1 MNEHSVEFDDRNI
14 RQSPDARAELLALTG
29 DLVVPTLVA
38 GDRQVVGFDAAALAE
53 IAGRQAPEIRAPSA
67 AVAAG
72 PPGNS
77 LEADQGQ
84 RVIASGDTLADD
96 LRNLLGRIN
105 AELDY
110 NVAKGATPFRQG
122 MHDGLR
128 FAQDAV
134 ADLLSRH
141 GHTAEVAPRDWDF

>member
-1 MNEHSVEFDDRNI
+1 M
-14 RQSPDARAELLALTG
+14 LALTG

-38 GDRQVVGFDAAALAE
+38 GDRRVVGFDPEQLEE
-53 IAGRQAPEIRAPSA
+53 IVRLHAPEAEPTPA
-67 AVAAG
+67 

-84 RVIASGDTLADD
+84 RVISSGATLTDD
-96 LRNLLGRIN
+96 LRNLLDRIDG
-105 AELDY
+105 ELDY
-110 NVAKGATPFRQG
+110 NAAKGSTPFRLG

-134 ADLLSRH
+134 VDLLQRH
-141 GHTAEVAPRDWDF
+141 GHTAEIEGRSWDA

>member
-1 MNEHSVEFDDRNI
+1 M
-14 RQSPDARAELLALTG
+14 LALTG
-29 DLVVPTLVA
+29 ELVVPTLIA
-38 GDRQVVGFDAAALAE
+38 GDRKVVGFDAEQLAE
-53 IAGRQAPEIRAPSA
+53 IVGLRAPDAPAGSA
-67 AVAAG
+67 AAAAG

-77 LEADQGQ
+77 LEADQGH

-96 LRNLLGRIN
+96 LQNLLGRIN

-110 NVAKGATPFRQG
+110 NVAKGSTPFRQG

-141 GHTAEVAPRDWDF
+141 GHTAEVEPRDWDF

>member
-1 MNEHSVEFDDRNI
+1 M
-14 RQSPDARAELLALTG
+14 LALTG
-29 DLVVPTLVA
+29 ELVVPTLIA
-38 GDRQVVGFDAAALAE
+38 GDRKVVGFDAEQLAE
-53 IAGRQAPEIRAPSA
+53 IVGLQAPDAPA
-67 AVAAG
+67 DTTATAAG

-77 LEADQGQ
+77 LEADQGH
-84 RVIASGDTLADD
+84 RVIPSGDTLADD
-96 LRNLLGRIN
+96 LQNLLGRIN

-110 NVAKGATPFRQG
+110 NVAKGSTPFRQG

-141 GHTAEVAPRDWDF
+141 GHQADVEPRDWDF

>member
-1 MNEHSVEFDDRNI
+1 M
-14 RQSPDARAELLALTG
+14 TG
-29 DLVVPTLVA
+29 ELVVPTLIA
-38 GDRQVVGFDAAALAE
+38 GDRMVVGFDPEQLEEILRLHGPEAETTSPQPTGSLAAEATS
-53 IAGRQAPEIRAPSA
+53 P
-67 AVAAG
+67 

-84 RVIASGDTLADD
+84 RVIASGDTLVDD
-96 LRNLLGRIN
+96 LRSLLERIDG
-105 AELDY
+105 ELDY
-110 NVAKGATPFRQG
+110 NAAKGDTPFRQG

-141 GHTAEVAPRDWDF
+141 GHSVAVEPRDWDF

>member
-1 MNEHSVEFDDRNI
+1 M
-14 RQSPDARAELLALTG
+14 LALTG

-38 GDRQVVGFDAAALAE
+38 GDRKVVGFDPEQLEEIVRLHTPEAE
-53 IAGRQAPEIRAPSA
+53 PTPT
-67 AVAAG
+67 

-84 RVIASGDTLADD
+84 RVISSGATLTDD
-96 LRNLLGRIN
+96 LRNLLDRIDG
-105 AELDY
+105 ELDY
-110 NVAKGATPFRQG
+110 NAAKGSTPFRHG

-134 ADLLSRH
+134 ADLLQRH
-141 GHTAEVAPRDWDF
+141 GHTAEIEGRSWDA

>member
-1 MNEHSVEFDDRNI
+1 M
-14 RQSPDARAELLALTG
+14 
-29 DLVVPTLVA
+29 PTLIA

-53 IAGRQAPEIRAPSA
+53 IVGLQAPDVPASRLSGASLETEATSP
-67 AVAAG
+67 

-84 RVIASGDTLADD
+84 RVIPSGATLADD
-96 LRNLLGRIN
+96 LQSLLDRIDS
-105 AELDY
+105 ELDY
-110 NVAKGATPFRQG
+110 NAAKGSTAFRQG
-122 MHDGLR
+122 IHDGLR

-141 GHTAEVAPRDWDF
+141 GHPAGVEARDWDF

>member
-1 MNEHSVEFDDRNI
+1 M
-14 RQSPDARAELLALTG
+14 LALTG

-38 GDRQVVGFDAAALAE
+38 GDRRVVGFDPEHLEE
-53 IAGRQAPEIRAPSA
+53 IVRLHAPETDPASA
-67 AVAAG
+67 

-84 RVIASGDTLADD
+84 RVISSGATLTDD
-96 LRNLLGRIN
+96 LRNLLDRI
-105 AELDY
+105 AGELDY
-110 NVAKGATPFRQG
+110 NAAKGSTPFRLG

-134 ADLLSRH
+134 VDLLQRH
-141 GHTAEVAPRDWDF
+141 GHTAEIEGRPWDA

>member
-1 MNEHSVEFDDRNI
+1 M
-14 RQSPDARAELLALTG
+14 LALTG
-29 DLVVPTLVA
+29 ELVVPTLIA
-38 GDRQVVGFDAAALAE
+38 GDRKVVGFDAGQLAE
-53 IAGRQAPEIRAPSA
+53 IVGLQAPDAPADITA
-67 AVAAG
+67 AGAG

-77 LEADQGQ
+77 LEADQGH
-84 RVIASGDTLADD
+84 RVIPSGDTLADD
-96 LRNLLGRIN
+96 LQNLLGRIN

-110 NVAKGATPFRQG
+110 NVAKGSTPFRQG

-141 GHTAEVAPRDWDF
+141 GHAAEVEPRDWDF

>member
-1 MNEHSVEFDDRNI
+1 M
-14 RQSPDARAELLALTG
+14 
-29 DLVVPTLVA
+29 PTLIA
-38 GDRQVVGFDAAALAE
+38 GDRRVVGFDLELLEEILRLHGPESETTSPPPAGSLAAEATS
-53 IAGRQAPEIRAPSA
+53 P
-67 AVAAG
+67 

-84 RVIASGDTLADD
+84 RVIPSGDTLVDD
-96 LRNLLGRIN
+96 LRSLLKRIDG
-105 AELDY
+105 EIDY
-110 NVAKGATPFRQG
+110 NAAKGSTPFRQG

-141 GHTAEVAPRDWDF
+141 GHSAEVEPRDWDF